1 MEKSMTKTW
10 TAVLEEDSTTG
21 ELILPFP
28 PDLLEQLGWKE
39 DDTLE
44 WLINEET
51 KEIKLTKKG

>member
-1 MEKSMTKTW
+1 MTKTW